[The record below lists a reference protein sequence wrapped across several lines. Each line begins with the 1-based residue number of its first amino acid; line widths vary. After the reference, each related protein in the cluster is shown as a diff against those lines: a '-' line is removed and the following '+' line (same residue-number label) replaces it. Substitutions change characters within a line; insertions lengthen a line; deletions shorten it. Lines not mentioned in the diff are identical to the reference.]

1 MANLGV
7 DSGDTAWVLVSSALV
22 LLMTPG
28 LAFFYGGLVQHS
40 NVLNTMMMSFM
51 AMGTITVIWFA
62 VGFSLVFGE
71 GNLLIG
77 NFAHAALVGLEG
89 TVWPDTHLPS
99 LVFVTFQM
107 TFAVIGAAIISG
119 GIVERMRFSAYIIFT
134 CMWSLLVYC
143 PVAHWVWG
151 PGGWVADMGAIDF
164 AGGTVVHEI
173 TAVTA
178 LVLAALLGPREV
190 VLQQTQK
197 PEPHQIPYVML
208 GGGLLWFGWSGF
220 NAGSALAAGEDAGLA
235 LVNTY
240 LAAAFS
246 LVTWAGLDRAVQG
259 RSSAVG
265 TVTGAVVGLVIIT
278 PAAGFVSPGGSATMG
293 SLGCVL
299 VYPCFKVLGRWLHVM
314 DDSLDVFP
322 CHGVAGF
329 IGTILTGIFAKKD
342 GFFYSGD
349 ISLLLKQAAAA
360 LATGAYAA
368 AMSALIFLCLRLVM
382 RVRVA
387 EHEESQGLD
396 GCVHGETAYHTDPR
410 PYDGKKSTGQTN
422 DPGSRTNVESEHAG
436 ESPGHSAPA
445 EDSSAQL

>member
-1 MANLGV
+1 MGV
-7 DSGDTAWVLVSSALV
+7 DSGDTAWILTSSALV

-28 LAFFYGGLVQHS
+28 LAFFYGGLVQHR

-62 VGFSLVFGE
+62 VGFSLVFAD
-71 GNLLIG
+71 GNFFIG
-77 NFAHAALVGLEG
+77 NFDYVVLMGLEDKA
-89 TVWPDTHLPS
+89 WPDTHLPG
-99 LVFVTFQM
+99 LVFACFQM

-119 GIVERMRFSAYIIFT
+119 GIVERMRFSAYVVFI
-134 CMWSLLVYC
+134 CAWCLLVYC

-151 PGGWVADMGAIDF
+151 PGGWVAEMGAIDF

-190 VLQQTQK
+190 VLQNSRPYRRQQSLK

-220 NAGSALAAGEDAGLA
+220 NAGSALAADENAALA

-246 LVTWAGLDRAVQG
+246 LVTWAGLDRLVHG
-259 RSSAVG
+259 RSTAVG

-278 PAAGFVSPGGSATMG
+278 PGAGFVSPVGSATMG
-293 SLGCVL
+293 TLGCIL
-299 VYPCFKVLGRWLHVM
+299 VYPCFRLLARYLHIF

-329 IGTILTGIFAKKD
+329 VGTVLTGLFAKD
-342 GFFYSGD
+342 GGFFYSGD
-349 ISLLLKQAAAA
+349 FSLTFKQIIAA
-360 LATGAYAA
+360 LATGIYAGIV
-368 AMSALIFLCLRLVM
+368 SALIFFLLRLVM
-382 RVRVA
+382 RVRV
-387 EHEESQGLD
+387 EKHEESEGLD
-396 GCVHGETAYHTDPR
+396 GSVHGEIAYHTDPR
-410 PYDGKKSTGQTN
+410 AYKGKKTTEFIRELDAESAETGQ
-422 DPGSRTNVESEHAG
+422 GSLEQDIPAG
-436 ESPGHSAPA
+436 N
-445 EDSSAQL
+445 